1 VSDTRLEATSNCSA
15 MERRPM
21 VSKSNGKAKLRH
33 RLAAYVADVD
43 SLLSTAVS
51 VKEQLRSAG
60 EETGIGGGA
69 RQT

>member
-1 VSDTRLEATSNCSA
+1 
-15 MERRPM
+15 M

-33 RLAAYVADVD
+33 RLAAYVADID

-51 VKEQLRSAG
+51 VKEKLRSAG